1 MTNLEHD
8 FDNLEHEVLY
18 ELFMVNKMIEKAELS
33 RSISYKTSMAK
44 ALRSLEML
52 SISTVDFPIIYNKH
66 KRFGCISVF
75 IKRCIRKFLRWYI
88 NPIIERQNSY
98 NKEIVNIIKT
108 LCKNVEEIS
117 VKVKKLPID
126 YNQEFL
132 FNQYSF
138 AINYLGAGFSIPE
151 DNFTWTNQE
160 TAEINIPIPLTK
172 TDLKLKIRGKRLTPS
187 QTIEINVNN
196 HSYGKVKDYNTDF
209 IIKADELLGQ
219 NILNIII
226 NISKLHTPKELGLG
240 DDLRTLGFAL
250 IAIAL
255 YECDS

>member
-1 MTNLEHD
+1 MTNVKYK

-18 ELFMVNKMIEKAELS
+18 ESLTVNKMIDKIELS
-33 RSISYKTSMAK
+33 RLFSFGTSMIK
-44 ALRSLEML
+44 AIRSLEIL
-52 SISTVDFPIIYNKH
+52 SINTGDFPITHHKY
-66 KRFGCISVF
+66 KRFGGISVF

-88 NPIIERQNSY
+88 NPIIERQNRY
-98 NKEIVNIIKT
+98 NTEVVNIIKT

-117 VKVKKLPID
+117 VKVKNLPID

-138 AINYLGAGFSIPE
+138 AINYLGAGFSTPE

-160 TAEINIPIPLTK
+160 TAEIKIPIPLTK

-187 QTIEINVNN
+187 QIIEIIVNN
-196 HSYGKVKDYNTDF
+196 HSYGKVKDYDTDF

-219 NILNIII
+219 NFLNIII
-226 NISKLHTPKELGLG
+226 NISKPHTPKELGLG